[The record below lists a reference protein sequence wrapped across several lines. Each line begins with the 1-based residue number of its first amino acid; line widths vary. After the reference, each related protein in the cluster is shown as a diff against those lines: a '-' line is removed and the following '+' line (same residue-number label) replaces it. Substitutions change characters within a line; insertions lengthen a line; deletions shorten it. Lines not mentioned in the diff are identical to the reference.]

1 MLDTGEWDE
10 KCHYA
15 SDIIF
20 CMAPWLICCLFVTLL
35 YIERKWLLMRNLATV
50 LPLKSKLSGKFQRF
64 NVVNGSMEMLINSCI
79 SIKFKLKWA
88 ISKHFKQWAA
98 LRKLFSP
105 PPDKS
110 LLRHWNK
117 NFLKEI
123 YSNIQTLAFQVLWK
137 CSSLAFRNGAVQMLF
152 LKPTRNISAGKLVK
166 WVRFFA
172 VLQEYIFRIEWDFLS
187 KTVL

>member
-1 MLDTGEWDE
+1 MSLCKWHT
-10 KCHYA
+10 
-15 SDIIF
+15 F
-20 CMAPWLICCLFVTLL
+20 CVTPWLICCLFVTLL

-88 ISKHFKQWAA
+88 ISKHVKQWAA
-98 LRKLFSP
+98 LTKLFSP

-110 LLRHWNK
+110 FIRHWNK
-117 NFLKEI
+117 KFLTEI
-123 YSNIQTLAFQVLWK
+123 YSNIQTLAFQVLRK
-137 CSSLAFRNGAVQMLF
+137 CSSLAFRNGAVQMLS
-152 LKPTRNISAGKLVK
+152 LTPTRNMFAWKLVK

-172 VLQEYIFRIEWDFLS
+172 VSRQYIFRIIE
-187 KTVL
+187 